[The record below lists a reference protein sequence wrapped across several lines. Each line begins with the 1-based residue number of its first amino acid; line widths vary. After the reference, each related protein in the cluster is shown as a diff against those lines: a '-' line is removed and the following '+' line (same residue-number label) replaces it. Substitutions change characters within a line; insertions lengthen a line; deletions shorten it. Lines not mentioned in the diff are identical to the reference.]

1 MNQLISKPTLF
12 LHFSGQATPLQQ
24 KAIDDWLRQPDSLE
38 FYFLCLEE
46 WERLQPQYEA
56 NELEAWQAIRQQV
69 SEYESQQVQGHRA
82 ALGESDENMPV
93 LPMPQP
99 RRWLWGGW
107 MVAASLTL
115 LLLGSLA
122 YLNRTILL
130 YRTIET
136 TFGEIR
142 RDTLPDGSTITLNAN
157 STLRYARLGFGD
169 RSREVFLTGEG
180 VFSVRHLPTHQP
192 FVVRTG
198 KGFDVTV
205 LGTEF
210 SVFARSRGARVV
222 LNKGKIQIDYHNA
235 AEPKQLLLT
244 PGDVVAFD
252 RKGSL
257 KKSHTLQPE
266 LHAAWQQ
273 QRYVFN
279 ETSLLEIATLLE
291 ENYGLNVTI
300 RDEVLAQRTI
310 SGTYQATN
318 AGQLLEAVTQLLEI
332 NYNRHNDDVLLFE

>member
-1 MNQLISKPTLF
+1 MNQLISKQTLF
-12 LHFSGQATPLQQ
+12 LHFAGQATPLQQ
-24 KAIDDWLRQPDSLE
+24 KAIDDWLRQPDNLE

-46 WERLQPQYEA
+46 WERLQLQYEA
-56 NELEAWQAIRQQV
+56 TESEGWDHLWQQV
-69 SEYESQQVQGHRA
+69 STYEAQRVRGH
-82 ALGESDENMPV
+82 EPDETVPV

-99 RRWLWGGW
+99 RRWLGSGW
-107 MVAASLTL
+107 MVAASLTF

-122 YLNRTILL
+122 YLHRTTIL

-136 TFGEIR
+136 AFGEIR

-157 STLRYARLGFGD
+157 STLRYARFGFGD
-169 RSREVFLTGEG
+169 RNREVFLTGEG

-235 AEPKQLLLT
+235 AQPKRMLLQ
-244 PGDVVAFD
+244 PGDVLAFD
-252 RKGSL
+252 RKGSP
-257 KKSHTLQPE
+257 KKSHTPRPE

-273 QRYVFN
+273 QRYVFS
-279 ETSLLEIATLLE
+279 ETSLLEIANLLE

-300 RDEVLAQRTI
+300 QDETLAHRTI

-318 AGQLLEAVTQLLEI
+318 ADQLLEAVTQLLEI
-332 NYNRHNDDVLLFE
+332 NYNRQNNDVLLVE